1 MNFKQQ
7 AAAKASTL
15 VSKGD
20 IVGLGAGSTIA
31 YVVEFLKKEIEEWH
45 VIKICYFFIYY
56 KAIAIKRKTR
66 LYYPQKPLVKLI
78 SILTAV
84 INLTNN

>member
-15 VSKGD
+15 VSEDD

-31 YVVEFLKKEIEEWH
+31 YVVEFLKKGNRKWTAY
-45 VIKICYFFIYY
+45 KIRYVFIYY
-56 KAIAIKRKTR
+56 EAI
-66 LYYPQKPLVKLI
+66 V
-78 SILTAV
+78 V
-84 INLTNN
+84 E